1 MLTFSNQ
8 GVSVAKGVVHD
19 DICYMNDKCWP
30 NPCQNG
36 GICKQTSTD
45 FQCECEGRV
54 IYPKYYKKYDYALAH
69 EMSFVRFSLFW
80 PRKVHFKAKI

>member
-1 MLTFSNQ
+1 MIKQKQKNCLPFNQ

-45 FQCECEGRV
+45 FQCECEGN
-54 IYPKYYKKYDYALAH
+54 IDPKSIIPSGKSSISGNQNQKLWD
-69 EMSFVRFSLFW
+69 FFQQQT
-80 PRKVHFKAKI
+80 